1 MTEPLAEPVLVDW
14 IDALAQKLDIDPDD
28 VDLKAVLDL
37 ARDAAHNIERP
48 AAPVTT
54 FMVGYAAGLSDRPIE
69 ELFAEATKLA
79 LHWSDD

>member
-1 MTEPLAEPVLVDW
+1 MTEPLVEPVLTDW

-37 ARDAAHNIERP
+37 ARDAAHNVERP

-79 LHWSDD
+79 VHWADD

>member
-1 MTEPLAEPVLVDW
+1 MTEPLVEPVLTDW

-37 ARDAAHNIERP
+37 SRDAAHNIERP

-79 LHWSDD
+79 VHWADD

>member
-1 MTEPLAEPVLVDW
+1 MTEPLVEPALADW

-28 VDLKAVLDL
+28 VDLQAVLDL

-79 LHWSDD
+79 VHWADD

>member
-1 MTEPLAEPVLVDW
+1 MTEPQVEPLLADW
-14 IDALAQKLDIDPDD
+14 IDALAQRLDIDPDD

-69 ELFAEATKLA
+69 DLFAEATKLA
-79 LHWSDD
+79 VHWSDD